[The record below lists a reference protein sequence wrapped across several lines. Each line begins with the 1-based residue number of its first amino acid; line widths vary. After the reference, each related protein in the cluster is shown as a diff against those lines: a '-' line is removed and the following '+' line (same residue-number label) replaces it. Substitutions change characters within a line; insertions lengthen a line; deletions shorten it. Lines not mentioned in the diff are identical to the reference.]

1 MREVVDESGRTDS
14 LRDAQA
20 KAARLF
26 EEVVDRGLIRPGR
39 SESQISDDVR
49 TVAAEL
55 LGVTQHWHKRI
66 VRSGPNTLLPYAEN
80 PPDRQI
86 GADDIVFFDFGPVF
100 AAWEADF
107 GRTYV
112 LGEDPVKLR
121 LRDDL
126 ETVFCEGRRYFESEP
141 DITGGELYAFVVESA
156 HARGWEYGGPIA
168 GHLIGEFPHE
178 RIHGDKITLYIA
190 PENATRMRDLDEQ
203 GCERHWILE
212 IHLVDRDRQI
222 GGFFEQLLTI

>member
-126 ETVFCEGRRYFESEP
+126 EPVFWEGRRYFEAEP

-156 HARGWEYGGPIA
+156 QARGWEYGGPIA

>member
-1 MREVVDESGRTDS
+1 MSEIVDESRRTES

-26 EEVVDRGLIRPGR
+26 EDVVDRGLIRPGR
-39 SESQISDDVR
+39 TESQISDDVR

-126 ETVFCEGRRYFESEP
+126 EPVFWEGRRHFESEP
-141 DITGGELYAFVVESA
+141 DITGGELYAFVVEGA
-156 HARGWEYGGPIA
+156 QARGWEYGGPIA

-178 RIHGDKITLYIA
+178 RIQGDKITLYVA

>member
-126 ETVFCEGRRYFESEP
+126 EPVFCEGRRYFESEP

-156 HARGWEYGGPIA
+156 QARGWEYGGPIA